1 MNCGNTYIEPE
12 WKLPGELVDKFSP
25 HCSEDLFLQLE
36 EKIYNYTPNRSI
48 DNYKWRLECSRKGIY
63 YSYWG
68 ELQYFLLP
76 KLSQSRRSEKSNQLI
91 GVLNRKFIE
100 YTERDFCRAFHLRQG

>member
-1 MNCGNTYIEPE
+1 
-12 WKLPGELVDKFSP
+12 
-25 HCSEDLFLQLE
+25 
-36 EKIYNYTPNRSI
+36 IYNYTPNRSI
-48 DNYKWRLECSRKGIY
+48 DDYKWRLECSRKGIY

-100 YTERDFCRAFHLRQG
+100 YTERDFCRAFHLRRSGGMVTSPLPLGNILSNLTWTKLILTPKERTNR